1 LYVGIWKLQKKI
13 FNQYREIQRNGPSS
27 LTNMANKNAVQ
38 RYANEQEYYEL
49 VVFIED
55 GDYYEELLLNYDKYA
70 QKWPEE

>member
-1 LYVGIWKLQKKI
+1 MEVTEKI

-55 GDYYEELLLNYDKYA
+55 GDYYEELLLNYNKYA

>member
-1 LYVGIWKLQKKI
+1 MEVTEKI